1 MQTKNSQS
9 SLSLCLCLCRSLSL
23 SLYRCE
29 CKNYFVYFK
38 RLLQNYLELA
48 LCNSPQNPWFFGTSN
63 YSLKK
68 RRKNRQIVLHWQRM
82 RQMKISTFL
91 LGSQIDRLILYHCL
105 NWCVYS
111 ILIAAL
117 LLAQYPRCINA
128 QSPRQVDAL
137 VRKCYVLFMGSAEL
151 QKNSLDHGVS
161 VMFSFR
167 WPWSFVV
174 F

>member
-1 MQTKNSQS
+1 M
-9 SLSLCLCLCRSLSL
+9 
-23 SLYRCE
+23 
-29 CKNYFVYFK
+29 YFK

-68 RRKNRQIVLHWQRM
+68 RRKNRQLVLHWQRM

-151 QKNSLDHGVS
+151 QKKSLDHGVS